1 LHWIEKLV
9 PKIRVKAE
17 QAGAIVVANL
27 GHQRLAD
34 GRLIEL
40 FLEAKLVQQ
49 DAGGVHQGR

>member
-9 PKIRVKAE
+9 PKMLAKAE
-17 QAGAIVVANL
+17 QAGAIVVAKL